1 VLDVSRGVKRNV
13 LLAVLICLAVTA
25 TLAATYVIPRADP
38 TYQVAEQTV
47 KNAGPTGM
55 RWGLPQ

>member
-1 VLDVSRGVKRNV
+1 MPDVSSGVKRNV
-13 LLAVLICLAVTA
+13 LLAVSICLAA
-25 TLAATYVIPRADP
+25 AAMFAATYVIPRVDP
-38 TYQVAEQTV
+38 TYQIAEQTV